1 MGSVMLFNIM
11 LVVYITVLVVSA
23 AYVWADWRRL

>member
-1 MGSVMLFNIM
+1 MLFNIM